1 MDHCLCAVEGEG
13 ILKNTFMEFRE
24 KGSIYSQIAEYVCD
38 QILLKKWGLGE
49 KIPSIREF
57 AVTMQVNAITVQRAY
72 DFLQQEGIIANKR
85 GIGYFIASDAEEKV
99 LVFRRAQFMAD
110 DLPAFLKNLRLLR
123 IDIEE
128 IRNHYE
134 TFLEKDPN

>member
-1 MDHCLCAVEGEG
+1 
-13 ILKNTFMEFRE
+13 MEFRE
-24 KGSIYSQIAEYVCD
+24 KGSIYLQIAEYVCE

-57 AVTMQVNAITVQRAY
+57 AVTMQVNPVTVQRAY
-72 DFLQQEGIIANKR
+72 DFLQQLEIITNKR
-85 GIGYFIASDAEEKV
+85 GIGYFVTNGAEKKV
-99 LVFRRAQFMAD
+99 LVFRRGQFMEN

-128 IRNHYE
+128 IKQHYK
-134 TFLEKDPN
+134 TFLQKSSK

>member
-1 MDHCLCAVEGEG
+1 
-13 ILKNTFMEFRE
+13 
-24 KGSIYSQIAEYVCD
+24 
-38 QILLKKWGLGE
+38 
-49 KIPSIREF
+49 
-57 AVTMQVNAITVQRAY
+57 MQVNAITVQRAY

-85 GIGYFIASDAEEKV
+85 GIGYFIANDAEEKV
-99 LVFRRAQFMAD
+99 LVFRRGQFMAN

-134 TFLEKDPN
+134 ASLQKELK

>member
-1 MDHCLCAVEGEG
+1 MKA
-13 ILKNTFMEFRE
+13 MEFRE
-24 KGSIYSQIAEYVCD
+24 KGSIYLQIAEYVCE

-57 AVTMQVNAITVQRAY
+57 AVTMQVNPVTVQRAY
-72 DFLQQEGIIANKR
+72 DFLRQLEIITNKR
-85 GIGYFIASDAEEKV
+85 GIGYFVTNGAEKKV
-99 LVFRRAQFMAD
+99 LVFRRGQFMEN

-128 IRNHYE
+128 IKQHYK
-134 TFLEKDPN
+134 TFLQKSSK